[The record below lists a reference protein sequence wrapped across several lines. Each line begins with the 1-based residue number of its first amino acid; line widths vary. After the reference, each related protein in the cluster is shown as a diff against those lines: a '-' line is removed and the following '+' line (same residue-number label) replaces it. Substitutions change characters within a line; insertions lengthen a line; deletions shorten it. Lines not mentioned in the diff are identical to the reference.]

1 MSRRG
6 RPLSPDEETL
16 WQALARSVR
25 ALRRDAPPA
34 PVVSPEADTPAPP
47 IPPPP
52 RVKGRVPAPRPIAP
66 APAPAPPRREPV
78 AILDSG
84 WEKRIRSGAL
94 QPERSV
100 DLHGHNLAGAHATLE
115 AALDAARRDGVRVL
129 LVVTGKPR
137 PGRIAP
143 EGRGAIRAEIGHWL
157 ERSPHADRIASV
169 RVAHPRHGG
178 DGALYVILRRD
189 R

>member
-1 MSRRG
+1 M
-6 RPLSPDEETL
+6 
-16 WQALARSVR
+16 R
-25 ALRRDAPPA
+25 A
-34 PVVSPEADTPAPP
+34 
-47 IPPPP
+47 
-52 RVKGRVPAPRPIAP
+52 
-66 APAPAPPRREPV
+66 APAPPPVPARREPV
-78 AILDSG
+78 AILDGG
-84 WEKRIRSGAL
+84 WEKRIRSGSL

-100 DLHGHNLAGAHATLE
+100 DLHGHNLGGAHATLDTALG
-115 AALDAARRDGVRVL
+115 AAVRDGVRIL

-178 DGALYVILRRD
+178 DGALYIILRRG